1 MKFKLKL
8 QFKKETMIHHHPQEL
23 NDQTLNN
30 LNIKVKFMVTIK
42 FMALIKGEN
51 KVGKL
56 KKMLHKLKMMMMM
69 DPFNLN
75 HKCLIQEFIKT
86 FNGIIPLTISLE
98 VFKEG

>member
-1 MKFKLKL
+1 
-8 QFKKETMIHHHPQEL
+8 MIHHHPQEL
-23 NDQTLNN
+23 NHQALNN
-30 LNIKVKFMVTIK
+30 LKIKVKFMVTIK

-56 KKMLHKLKMMMMM
+56 KKMLHKLKMMMM

-75 HKCLIQEFIKT
+75 HKCLIQEFIKA

-98 VFKEG
+98 VFK